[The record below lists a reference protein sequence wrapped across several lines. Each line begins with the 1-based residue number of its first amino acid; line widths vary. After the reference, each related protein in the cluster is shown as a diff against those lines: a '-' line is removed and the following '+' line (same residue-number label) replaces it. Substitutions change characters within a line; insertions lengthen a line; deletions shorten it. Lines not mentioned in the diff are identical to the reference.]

1 MFWFSNSKD
10 LFLSITHTDK
20 QLKDVNPLYIVDCKM
35 HIFNIYYLQ
44 NWEVSY
50 SSCPNSLVVKLAL
63 NMFTKPEFALV
74 DRKTIPEVTIGY
86 SFKKWSQ
93 INAGVTE
100 DDSGWNKKGIRSVEL
115 WMWMYLK
122 NILTKCFDCIFL
134 FLLEWTRVTGY
145 LCLNIF
151 KRDFLK

>member
-35 HIFNIYYLQ
+35 HIFNIYHLQ

-74 DRKTIPEVTIGY
+74 DRKTMPEVTIGY
-86 SFKKWSQ
+86 SFKKWSL

-100 DDSGWNKKGIRSVEL
+100 DDSGWNKKRDQECWTLNVNVSKEYVNQMFWL
-115 WMWMYLK
+115 YFPFSSWMNKSDRM
-122 NILTKCFDCIFL
+122 IFMSMSI
-134 FLLEWTRVTGY
+134 Y
-145 LCLNIF
+145 
-151 KRDFLK
+151 FLK

>member
-86 SFKKWSQ
+86 SFKKWSL

-100 DDSGWNKKGIRSVEL
+100 DDSGWNKKRDQECWTLNVNVSKEYVNQMFWL
-115 WMWMYLK
+115 YFPFSSWMNKSDRM
-122 NILTKCFDCIFL
+122 IFMSK
-134 FLLEWTRVTGY
+134 Y
-145 LCLNIF
+145 I
-151 KRDFLK
+151 